1 MHRTINIISRTVVVS
16 FLVFFV
22 GACGDSRIATGVL
35 LWPPENQPEAH
46 GAVVPILEMNRN
58 TDSFLITINEDEDPV
73 IIEQARV
80 ERFETIEEAEAF
92 AEAYQP
98 FAYLYAESQQ
108 RALPVRRTQS
118 SESQAV
124 YRLRE
129 GEVLK
134 IIGEASEEVSVSGLV
149 GRWHPVLT
157 EAGVRGY
164 AFDFALIPFD
174 QREGISE
181 QARERELPVQ
191 ARTIIENVW
200 RPHTFADLIEDGTP
214 SLEEL
219 NPDYGLFPDPSSNTI
234 RIVSDEVSTE
244 FSYENIVASGSRHI
258 RFEGSDLEIR
268 IDGTTRITVF
278 FSVDGSD
285 YTQRYRLLST
295 DLETVMER
303 EEERRDQALST
314 VHADGRTLQSS
325 SYGAITVAENGRFSW
340 SDNDLLVP
348 SVISP
353 SFGSTGTVH
362 FRHYLGSAIRDR
374 YDGVISFRFDG
385 APADDYVSFLY
396 EREPDGIRM
405 THAPRSSFDDLQVV
419 RSEGSAVVIFFSY
432 GDEPRNGQD
441 QGSTS

>member
-1 MHRTINIISRTVVVS
+1 MHRTINRIFLTVIAS
-16 FLVFFV
+16 FFVFFV
-22 GACGDSRIATGVL
+22 IACGDSRIATGVV
-35 LWPPENQPEAH
+35 LWPPEDQPEAH
-46 GAVVPILEMNRN
+46 GSVVPILEANRN
-58 TDSFLITINEDEDPV
+58 TGTFLITIDEDEDPV

-80 ERFETIEEAEAF
+80 ESFETIDEAETFAQEYEPYAF
-92 AEAYQP
+92 
-98 FAYLYAESQQ
+98 LYAESQQ

-118 SESQAV
+118 VESQAV

-134 IIGEASEEVSVSGLV
+134 ITGEPSEEVSISGLV

-181 QARERELPVQ
+181 QARERELPAQ

-200 RPHTFADLIEDGTP
+200 RPHAFAERIEDGTP

-219 NPDYGLFPDPSSNTI
+219 DPEYGMFPDPSSNTV
-234 RIVSDEVSTE
+234 RLVSDEVTAE
-244 FSYENIVASGSRHI
+244 FTYENIVTSGSSHI
-258 RFEGSDLEIR
+258 RFEGSSLEIR
-268 IDGTTRITVF
+268 IDGNTRITVF
-278 FSVDGSD
+278 FSVNGID

-295 DLETVMER
+295 DLQTVIER

-314 VHADGRTLQSS
+314 VHADGQALRSS
-325 SYGAITVAENGRFSW
+325 AYGTISVTETGRFSW
-340 SDNDLLVP
+340 TDNDLLVP

-362 FRHYLGSAIRDR
+362 FRHYLGSSIRNR

-385 APADDYVSFLY
+385 APAGDYVSFLY
-396 EREPDGIRM
+396 ELEPDGIRM
-405 THAPRSSFDDLQVV
+405 THAPRASFDDLQVI
-419 RSEGSAVVIFFSY
+419 RSDGSAVVIFFSY
-432 GDEPRNGQD
+432 VDQSRND
-441 QGSTS
+441 QNDTSES

>member
-1 MHRTINIISRTVVVS
+1 
-16 FLVFFV
+16 
-22 GACGDSRIATGVL
+22 
-35 LWPPENQPEAH
+35 
-46 GAVVPILEMNRN
+46 
-58 TDSFLITINEDEDPV
+58 
-73 IIEQARV
+73 
-80 ERFETIEEAEAF
+80 
-92 AEAYQP
+92 
-98 FAYLYAESQQ
+98 
-108 RALPVRRTQS
+108 
-118 SESQAV
+118 
-124 YRLRE
+124 
-129 GEVLK
+129 
-134 IIGEASEEVSVSGLV
+134 
-149 GRWHPVLT
+149 
-157 EAGVRGY
+157 
-164 AFDFALIPFD
+164 
-174 QREGISE
+174 
-181 QARERELPVQ
+181 
-191 ARTIIENVW
+191 
-200 RPHTFADLIEDGTP
+200 
-214 SLEEL
+214 
-219 NPDYGLFPDPSSNTI
+219 
-234 RIVSDEVSTE
+234 
-244 FSYENIVASGSRHI
+244 
-258 RFEGSDLEIR
+258 
-268 IDGTTRITVF
+268 ITVF

-325 SYGAITVAENGRFSW
+325 AYGAITVAENGRFSW